1 MTAADPV
8 PALLA
13 CEDIHIRLGGRPILE
28 GISVSIR
35 AGEIL
40 GVVGPNGAGKTT
52 LFEVLSGRYVPDRG
66 RVVLGGQDI
75 TSLKL
80 FARARLGLGRTYQS
94 PVVPDAL
101 TVAEVFRAARQAY
114 RPFLTRFHA
123 EWAAEKVGLRVPM
136 SALAGSLETLNRR
149 KLLLACL
156 LMRRPRVMLLDEP
169 AAGLINAEID
179 ELDGIIRHFARE
191 MNIGV
196 MLVEHRL
203 ELLSAIAD
211 RVVVLDLGKLI
222 AEGDPAAGV
231 RRSPRARRLF
241 RGRGGMS
248 DVLQIEDLSA
258 GYGPL
263 GVLHSVNLTVR
274 AGERIGIV
282 GLNGHGKSTLLRA
295 IAGLTGWQSG
305 SIKLNGVEI
314 GGTRTQGPGRYTHK
328 IVRMGLALMPQ
339 GDALFHGLSVADHL
353 DSGAYTKRAWR
364 ERKQRRERVLRS
376 SCRCASCWTSRWAS
390 SPAASGAWSA
400 WRAG

>member
-1 MTAADPV
+1 MTTADPV

-28 GISVSIR
+28 GISLSIR

-52 LFEVLSGRYVPDRG
+52 LFEVLSGRYVADRG
-66 RVVLGGQDI
+66 RVVLGGQNI

-94 PVVPDAL
+94 PVVPDGL
-101 TVAEVFRAARQAY
+101 TVAEVFRAARQAF

-123 EWAAEKVGLRVPM
+123 EWAADKVGLHVPM

-179 ELDGIIRHFARE
+179 ELDSIIRHFARE
-191 MNIGV
+191 MNVGV

-222 AEGDPAAGV
+222 AEGDPASV
-231 RRSPRARRLF
+231 FDDPR
-241 RGRGGMS
+241 
-248 DVLQIEDLSA
+248 
-258 GYGPL
+258 
-263 GVLHSVNLTVR
+263 VR
-274 AGERIGIV
+274 AAYFE
-282 GLNGHGKSTLLRA
+282 
-295 IAGLTGWQSG
+295 
-305 SIKLNGVEI
+305 VE
-314 GGTRTQGPGRYTHK
+314 
-328 IVRMGLALMPQ
+328 
-339 GDALFHGLSVADHL
+339 
-353 DSGAYTKRAWR
+353 
-364 ERKQRRERVLRS
+364 
-376 SCRCASCWTSRWAS
+376 
-390 SPAASGAWSA
+390 AA
-400 WRAG
+400 